1 MSNIFIVDF
10 DKWIATMLPTFLRR
24 KKLFAFIR
32 GLCATL
38 YQGDESLYERFGD
51 ARADHIFRLSH
62 NGQVCYLRHALNSS
76 FGLTKGFEIEDPAE
90 DPGEWL
96 YAKQEDM
103 EGQLLTVDETTNA
116 NLAEGAAEPEHSVP
130 LLADEAQ
137 LMAAHNTFIV
147 RVPQDIYYSQ
157 LDKVKSI
164 VEQFRLLSKQ
174 PIYTP
179 IKNEYGTIQPGVV
192 ITRWEWPVPL
202 VNTRS
207 GLLAGAGTSAA
218 STLKDSR

>member
-24 KKLFAFIR
+24 KRIFALIR

-38 YQGDESLYERFGD
+38 YQGDTSLYERFGD
-51 ARADHIFRLSH
+51 ARGDHIFRLSH
-62 NGQVCYLRHALNSS
+62 NGQVCHLRHALNSS

-96 YAKQEDM
+96 YAKQDGT
-103 EGQLLTVDETTNA
+103 EGQLTAVDETVNA
-116 NLAEGAAEPEHSVP
+116 NPAEGAPAPEHPVP

-147 RVPQDIYYSQ
+147 RVPNDIYYSQ

-164 VEQFRLLSKQ
+164 VEKYRLLSKQ

-179 IKNEYGTIQPGVV
+179 IKNEYSTIQPGVV
-192 ITRWEWPVPL
+192 VSRWQWPVPL
-202 VNTRS
+202 VNTRT
-207 GLLAGAGTSAA
+207 GLLAGAGTVSAGV
-218 STLKDSR
+218 R